1 MAALSSVLWAL
12 DRGLLPQFK
21 NRSPKKHDRG
31 GASTAKAADA
41 RMMARTFVMIS
52 LVTAARAFTGALG
65 RATALRKGTARF
77 ASHPV
82 SMRMR
87 TWPLLK
93 G

>member
-1 MAALSSVLWAL
+1 MRISA
-12 DRGLLPQFK
+12 
-21 NRSPKKHDRG
+21 
-31 GASTAKAADA
+31 ASTAKTADA

-52 LVTAARAFTGALG
+52 LITAARAFTGALAR
-65 RATALRKGTARF
+65 RASPLRKRTARF

-93 G
+93 TNITPKTRRPA